1 MKNLPAKALFSLFV
15 IISLAVIT
23 GCSSPHSMVFAPQKN
38 YTMATIYNGQSFAIE
53 VDDKRTSKHLLR
65 VTDSDG
71 KKQSYPSS
79 SPINNQLKDN
89 LQTGFAVQGINIDA
103 DPAVAPTITLSVNQL
118 EAIVKQDNF
127 EYNAAFVVE
136 FKLQITQGNKTF
148 SKIFTGNATN
158 KGILRYDVAK
168 MEQELNKLVSAVFD
182 TIYADLQVRQ
192 NIEV

>member
-1 MKNLPAKALFSLFV
+1 
-15 IISLAVIT
+15 
-23 GCSSPHSMVFAPQKN
+23 MVFAPQKN